1 MEQQTVRAFLLP
13 FKSGHVLLP
22 HSSMV
27 EVLPFATPL
36 TMENAP
42 SWVVGT
48 MLWRALD
55 VPLVALEN
63 LVLNIQPELD
73 SHTRIVMINTLNT
86 HADFPYIG
94 LLGTDAPR
102 LINVNYD
109 EIMRIDP
116 LPEFTGLGVLSWTQV
131 KDHMAIIPDMDA
143 IEAILSPLVQPT

>member
-48 MLWRALD
+48 MLWRARD

-63 LVLNIQPELD
+63 LVLNIQPKLD
-73 SHTRIVMINTLNT
+73 SHARIVMVNTLNT
-86 HADFPYIG
+86 QADFPYMG

-102 LINVNYD
+102 LVNVNYD
-109 EIMRIDP
+109 EITRIDP
-116 LPEFTGLGVLSWTQV
+116 PSEYTGSGVLSWAQFKEHLT
-131 KDHMAIIPDMDA
+131 IIPDMDA
-143 IEAILSPLVQPT
+143 IEAVLSPLMQHD

>member
-1 MEQQTVRAFLLP
+1 MEQQTIRAFLLP
-13 FKSGHVLLP
+13 IKSGYVLLP

-73 SHTRIVMINTLNT
+73 SHTRIVMINTLNA
-86 HADFPYIG
+86 HVDFPYIG

-109 EIMRIDP
+109 EIARIEHP
-116 LPEFTGLGVLSWTQV
+116 PEFTGSGVLSWTQF
-131 KDHMAIIPDMDA
+131 KDHVAIIPDMDI
-143 IEAILSPLVQPT
+143 IETALSPLMQHS

>member
-48 MLWRALD
+48 ILWRALD

-73 SHTRIVMINTLNT
+73 SHTRIVMVNTLNT
-86 HADFPYIG
+86 HADFPYMG

-102 LINVNYD
+102 LVNVNYD
-109 EIMRIDP
+109 EITRTDP
-116 LPEFTGLGVLSWTQV
+116 PSEYTGSGVLSWTQFKEHV
-131 KDHMAIIPDMDA
+131 AIIPDMDA
-143 IEAILSPLVQPT
+143 IETVLSPLMQHT